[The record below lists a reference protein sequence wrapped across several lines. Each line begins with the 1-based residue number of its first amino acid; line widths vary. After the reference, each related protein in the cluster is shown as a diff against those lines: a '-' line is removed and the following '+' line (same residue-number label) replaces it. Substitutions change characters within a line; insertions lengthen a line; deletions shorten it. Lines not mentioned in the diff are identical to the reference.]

1 MRSLATAVLLA
12 SAAAAQGPSDPP
24 PLLQIVRIPGGSMA
38 ERPYQNAKTAV
49 DVIGIA
55 SITGLPETWLLE
67 AHPNFAS
74 IEDLDLALH
83 SHAPAKPANQ
93 FGEAQPG
100 DELPGAPR
108 TLVAAYLPSYSY
120 RPGEATRSLPKA
132 RYFRVSIY
140 RVKPGTVDFMNS
152 LQSQRRHDYD
162 EVNLDRPEL
171 AYRVISGAPAGTYL
185 VLAPL
190 TSLRQIDEGL
200 LRLPG
205 YLEPAADQQSDN
217 VLGREHLL
225 FRVDPQI
232 SYVSPGFAGTDVDYW
247 KPARQ

>member
-1 MRSLATAVLLA
+1 MRSLVIAVRLA

-24 PLLQIVRIPGGSMA
+24 PLLQIIRTPGGSRGD
-38 ERPYQNAKTAV
+38 RPYQGARAAV
-49 DVIGIA
+49 NVIGIA
-55 SITGLPETWLLE
+55 SITGLPETWLIE

-74 IEDLDLALH
+74 IEDLDLALQA
-83 SHAPAKPANQ
+83 HAPAKPANQ
-93 FGEAQPG
+93 FGEAQLG
-100 DELPGAPR
+100 DDLLGASR
-108 TLVAAYLPSYSY
+108 TLVAAYIPGYSY
-120 RPGEATRSLPKA
+120 RPGEATRNLPKA

-140 RVKPGTVDFMNS
+140 RVRAGTVDFMNS
-152 LQSQRRHDYD
+152 LQSQRRRDYD

-200 LRLPG
+200 LRLPA
-205 YLEPAADQQSDN
+205 YLEPATDQQSDTA
-217 VLGREHLL
+217 LGREHLL
-225 FRVDPQI
+225 FRVDPQL
-232 SYVSPGFAGTDVDYW
+232 SYVSTDFAGADAEYW

>member
-1 MRSLATAVLLA
+1 MRRIATVVLLA
-12 SAAAAQGPSDPP
+12 SAAAAQGPSEPP
-24 PLLQIVRIPGGSMA
+24 PLLQIIRIPSGSRA
-38 ERPYQNAKTAV
+38 ERPYQSARAAI

-55 SITGLPETWLLE
+55 SITGLPETWLVE
-67 AHPNFAS
+67 THPNFAS
-74 IEDLDLALH
+74 IEDLDLALQA
-83 SHAPAKPANQ
+83 HAPARPANQ
-93 FGEAQPG
+93 FGEPLSA
-100 DELPGAPR
+100 DELLGAPR
-108 TLVAAYLPSYSY
+108 TLIATYLPNYSY

-140 RVKPGTVDFMNS
+140 RVKPGTIDFMNS
-152 LQSQRRHDYD
+152 LQSQRKRDYD

-171 AYRVISGAPAGTYL
+171 AYRVISGAPAGIYL

-200 LRLPG
+200 LRLPS

-217 VLGREHLL
+217 ALGREHVL

-232 SYVSPGFAGTDVDYW
+232 SYVSPGFAGGDAEYW

>member
-1 MRSLATAVLLA
+1 MRRIATVVLLA
-12 SAAAAQGPSDPP
+12 SAAAGQGPSEPP
-24 PLLQIVRIPGGSMA
+24 PLLEIIRIPGGAQA
-38 ERPYQNAKTAV
+38 ERPYQSARAAI

-55 SITGLPETWLLE
+55 SITGLPETWLIE
-67 AHPNFAS
+67 THPNFAS
-74 IEDLDLALH
+74 IEDLDLALRAH
-83 SHAPAKPANQ
+83 SPARPANQ
-93 FGEAQPG
+93 FGEPLSA
-100 DELPGAPR
+100 DELLGAPR
-108 TLVAAYLPSYSY
+108 TLIATYLPNHSY

-140 RVKPGTVDFMNS
+140 RVKPGTIDFMNS
-152 LQSQRRHDYD
+152 LQSQRRRDYD

-171 AYRVISGAPAGTYL
+171 AYRVISGAPAGVYL

-200 LRLPG
+200 LRLPS

-217 VLGREHLL
+217 ALGREHLL

-232 SYVSPGFAGTDVDYW
+232 SYVSPGFAGGDAEYW